1 MSARKS
7 NRRDFLRGKSA
18 VDALH
23 DITAQP
29 LPPPSSLKPAAR
41 PADEGAKPE
50 SADGPTAAVPTA
62 SEPEEPQS
70 SYLIEVSREAMACT
84 FAIFLNAGQHRLAAE
99 GAVAGLDMI
108 DEYEQQLSIYRTD
121 SEATKLNA
129 AADYAPI
136 AIEEGFFH
144 LLLQAKEIYAETDGA
159 FDVTAGPLAKIWG
172 FYQRKGRVPSE
183 EELAE
188 ALAKV
193 GSQYLTLN
201 ADDHSVFFEKPEMEI
216 NLGGIGKGYALDRVA
231 DFLIDKGITNF
242 LFHGGTSSVLAR
254 GSRLRGDG
262 AVGWRIG
269 VPHPYLPGKRIGEV
283 VLNDEALGTSGA
295 AHQTFVEG
303 GRRYGHVLDPRTGR
317 PAEGVLSTT
326 IVAPTATM
334 SDALSTACFVMGPDR
349 TAEYCEKHPE
359 IGVLFAMEGSRR
371 NTFELRFCGN
381 IAEKFVP
388 DAGEMK

>member
-23 DITAQP
+23 DITAEP
-29 LPPPSSLKPAAR
+29 LPPPSSVKPAIR
-41 PADEGAKPE
+41 PAEPSGESPGEQPPPE
-50 SADGPTAAVPTA
+50 P
-62 SEPEEPQS
+62 PEEQS
-70 SYLIEVSREAMACT
+70 SYLVEVGREAMACN
-84 FAIFLNAGQHRLAAE
+84 FAIYLNAGQHRLGPEA
-99 GAVAGLDMI
+99 AVAALDEI
-108 DEYEQQLSIYRTD
+108 DQYEDQLSIYRD
-121 SEATKLNA
+121 SSEATRLNA

-136 AIEEGFFH
+136 PIEEGFFN
-144 LLLQAKEIYAETDGA
+144 LLALSKQIYEETDGA

-172 FYQRKGRVPSE
+172 FYQRKGRVPSQ
-183 EELAE
+183 EELTE

-193 GSQYLTLN
+193 GSRYLTLN
-201 ADDHSVFFEKPEMEI
+201 PEDHSVFFEKPEMEI

-231 DFLIDKGITNF
+231 QFLTDKGIANF

-283 VLNDEALGTSGA
+283 VLKDEALGTSGA

-303 GRRYGHVLDPRTGR
+303 GRRYGHVLDPRTGW
-317 PAEGVLSTT
+317 PAAGVLSTT

-334 SDALSTACFVMGPDR
+334 SDALSTACFVMGPER
-349 TAEYCEKHPE
+349 TAQYCEQHPE

-371 NTFELRFCGN
+371 NTYELKFCGC
-381 IAEKFVP
+381 IEEKFVP
-388 DAGEMK
+388 EAG

>member
-23 DITAQP
+23 DITAEP
-29 LPPPSSLKPAAR
+29 LPPPSSIKPAAR
-41 PADEGAKPE
+41 PAGELAKPISPE
-50 SADGPTAAVPTA
+50 AAAPR
-62 SEPEEPQS
+62 EPEEPDS
-70 SYLIEVSREAMACT
+70 TYLIEVSRQAMACT
-84 FAIFLNAGQHRLAAE
+84 FAIFLNAGQHRLGAE
-99 GAVAGLDMI
+99 AAVAGLDLI
-108 DEYEQQLSIYRTD
+108 DDLEQQLSIYRSD
-121 SEATKLNA
+121 SEASKLNA

-136 AIEEGFFH
+136 KIEPGFFN
-144 LLLQAKEIYAETDGA
+144 LLTLAKQIHAETDGA

-172 FYQRKGRVPSE
+172 FYQRKGRVPSQ

-193 GSQYLTLN
+193 GSQNLTLS
-201 ADDHSVFFEKPEMEI
+201 ADDHSVFYEQEEMEI
-216 NLGGIGKGYALDRVA
+216 NLGGIGKGYALDKVA
-231 DFLIDKGITNF
+231 DFLVNQGITNF
-242 LFHGGTSSVLAR
+242 LFHGGASSVLAR
-254 GSRLRGDG
+254 GSRMRGDG

-283 VLNDEALGTSGA
+283 VLQDEALGTSGA

-303 GRRYGHVLDPRTGR
+303 GKRYGHVLDPRTGW
-317 PAEGVLSTT
+317 PAAGVLSTT
-326 IVAPTATM
+326 IVAPTATL

-349 TAEYCEKHPE
+349 TAKYCEAHPE

-381 IAEKFVP
+381 IEEKFVP
-388 DAGEMK
+388 EAS